1 MIYLNLSFPFS
12 CVLCW
17 TNHWTFNFS
26 KDIQQGIC
34 SSCDRV
40 GVDLSMSAHVHIY
53 NYIWVLITFV
63 YVTGPNSTTKN
74 VMQKKSRWR
83 KRKQNRFLKKLIL
96 VFLMN
101 LWDFV
106 SYHLLTVR
114 LQVDTVICV
123 IIIIIITLFIS
134 PLTGSVSS
142 WVCLCLIYHEV
153 TWQSRFDHFTK
164 AFWVKITL
172 QSQVFEVLV
181 MWLKLTTDWCV
192 SLLDLTECKKIELH
206 IVTELLI
213 DLTECKKIE
222 LCILTELF
230 IAHLSF
236 GGNAWRRNLRYSLM
250 FSCHAV

>member
-1 MIYLNLSFPFS
+1 
-12 CVLCW
+12 
-17 TNHWTFNFS
+17 
-26 KDIQQGIC
+26 
-34 SSCDRV
+34 
-40 GVDLSMSAHVHIY
+40 
-53 NYIWVLITFV
+53 
-63 YVTGPNSTTKN
+63 
-74 VMQKKSRWR
+74 
-83 KRKQNRFLKKLIL
+83 
-96 VFLMN
+96 MN

-142 WVCLCLIYHEV
+142 GVCLCLIYHEV

-192 SLLDLTECKKIELH
+192 SLLDLTECKKIELQ

-236 GGNAWRRNLRYSLM
+236 GGNTWRRNLRYSLM